1 MLKSLLSILRA
12 VLTMILTLFVFRQRV
27 PSEKINELR
36 RALFGEARLESS
48 FVALVV
54 GSGLIATFGLL
65 NNSAAIII
73 GAMIIAPLM
82 RPIRAM
88 AFGIL
93 DGNLAL
99 LQRSLRSILVG
110 SVITI
115 TLAAVVT
122 SFLQITEFGSEVMSR
137 TEPNLL
143 DMGVAVVAGAI
154 SAYAKVEE
162 KIGDAVAG
170 TAIAVALAP
179 PLCVVGLGLPSGI
192 TDNGWNITQGSLLLF
207 LTNWLGITFACM
219 IVFIMAG
226 YTPAN
231 TPRTRRAL
239 SVTAGMTLLL
249 MIPLGLS
256 LKQLLQETIL
266 TQKIR
271 TILNETETFG
281 GEQVTFDELKVNW
294 RKRIPEVDLS
304 VSSITPPTPRQV
316 RLVEQFLSDEM
327 NQQFHLIVY
336 VIELQEVRPEEDP
349 VGCLCHQTLRGTP

>member
-1 MLKSLLSILRA
+1 MLKSLLSVLRA
-12 VLTMILTLFVFRQRV
+12 ILTMILTLFVFRQRV
-27 PSEKINELR
+27 PSEDINELR
-36 RALFGEARLESS
+36 RELFGEARLESS

-122 SFLQITEFGSEVMSR
+122 SLLQITEFGAEVLSR

-179 PLCVVGLGLPSGI
+179 PLCVVGLGIPSGI

-207 LTNWLGITFACM
+207 LTNWLGITLACM

-231 TPRTRRAL
+231 TPRTRQAL
-239 SVTAGMTLLL
+239 SITVGMTLLL

-256 LKQLLQETIL
+256 LRQFLQETTL
-266 TQKIR
+266 TRKIR
-271 TILNETETFG
+271 TILLNETVTVG
-281 GEQVTFDELKVNW
+281 QQVTLDQIEVNW
-294 RKRIPEVDLS
+294 QRRIPEVNLF
-304 VSSITPPTPRQV
+304 VSSSTPPTPRQV
-316 RLVEQFLSDEM
+316 RLVEEFLSEEM
-327 NQQFHLIVY
+327 NQRFHVVFY
-336 VIELQEVRPEEDP
+336 VSELQEVRPEEAP
-349 VGCLCHQTLRGTP
+349 E